1 MVGFI
6 QTPDITDEAK
16 KRFTEA
22 TEVCEEV
29 HERFQQVG
37 SFGKRWE
44 KYGQVVDENGKIS
57 LAFGETL

>member
-37 SFGKRWE
+37 CCCVGGFPLWKKVGKVWTS
-44 KYGQVVDENGKIS
+44 GG
-57 LAFGETL
+57 

>member
-1 MVGFI
+1 MAGFI

-44 KYGQVVDENGKIS
+44 KYGQVVDENGKN
-57 LAFGETL
+57 